1 MKFGG
6 ALMFRNPQPWRRPVG
21 EVYRNLFDL
30 CVQAEE
36 LGFDHIW
43 TSEHHFLDDG
53 WSPSQL
59 PILAAIA
66 AHTKRIRIG
75 TFVILLP
82 FHNPIRV
89 AEDAATV
96 DIISGG
102 RFDLG
107 VGPGSDP
114 NDYRVFGVPMNQ
126 RRPRMHE
133 GLQIIRKCFDEEEFS
148 FAGKYWN
155 FERVR
160 MTPKAVQKRM
170 NIWVA
175 ANLPQ
180 AIEEAGTNG
189 YHLAAAPPRPL
200 QDLYDASLRK
210 AGYDPTQFER
220 SGLHIG
226 HLASSH
232 DKAWDEFEP
241 HLQWHM
247 KVHFKAMAAPENR
260 MMNRTLIGDLG
271 LRVPELGELRRQGR
285 GPYGPAYVGTPDE
298 VIRMLEEELKT
309 YPMTEVVFSLDSPGM
324 DPRYM
329 KSSLELFASE
339 VIPHFRN
346 R

>member
-1 MKFGG
+1 
-6 ALMFRNPQPWRRPVG
+6 MFRNPQPWRRPIDG
-21 EVYRNLFDL
+21 VYRDFFDL
-30 CVQAEE
+30 CAMAED

-66 AHTKRIRIG
+66 ARTSRIRLG
-75 TFVILLP
+75 TFVLLLP

-89 AEDAATV
+89 AEDASTV

-107 VGPGSDP
+107 VGPGSNP
-114 NDYRVFGVPMNQ
+114 EDYRTFNIPMKE

-133 GLQIIRKCFDEEEFS
+133 GLQVIRRCFEEEEFS
-148 FAGKYWN
+148 FSGKYWN

-160 MTPKAVQKRM
+160 MSPKPVQKHPR
-170 NIWVA
+170 IWVA
-175 ANLPQ
+175 ANLPR
-180 AIEEAGTNG
+180 AIEEAGRNG
-189 YHLAAAPPRPL
+189 YHLAAAPPKAL
-200 QDLYDASLRK
+200 QDIYDENLRA
-210 AGYDPTQFER
+210 AGFDPSQFER
-220 SGLHIG
+220 AGLHVG
-226 HLASSH
+226 HLAATH
-232 DKAWDEFEP
+232 KKAWDECEP

-247 KVHFKAMAAPENR
+247 KVHFQAMAAPENQV
-260 MMNRTLIGDLG
+260 MNRGMDLT
-271 LRVPELGELRRQGR
+271 VPKLGELRHRGI

-298 VIRMLEEELKT
+298 VIKMLEEELKLC
-309 YPMTEVVFSLDSPGM
+309 PMTEIVFSIDSPGM

-329 KSSLELFASE
+329 KSSMELFARE
-339 VIPHFRN
+339 VIPHFRK